1 VAHNQSTVVAPYF
14 RDIDQ
19 QREAN
24 TLGMWAFLATE
35 IMFFGGLFIVYLI
48 YRISYP
54 EAFVEGSLELNLILG
69 TINTFILLGSSF
81 TMAMSI
87 HSAQTDQ
94 KRRIVMFLVLT
105 VVLGTIFLVLKGF
118 EYYEKFDHHLVPGPH
133 FDWHGGHGNQVQL
146 FFGLYFATTGLHAI
160 HMVIGIGILV
170 VFLIYALLGK
180 INSLNYDPL
189 ENLGLYWHFVDI
201 AWVFIFPLF
210 YLIDRY
216 LMFG

>member
-105 VVLGTIFLVLKGF
+105 VVLGTIFLVLKALSITKSLITTWYRG
-118 EYYEKFDHHLVPGPH
+118 HILIGM
-133 FDWHGGHGNQVQL
+133 GGMETRFSFSL
-146 FFGLYFATTGLHAI
+146 DS
-160 HMVIGIGILV
+160 ILPPPDYTPS
-170 VFLIYALLGK
+170 I
-180 INSLNYDPL
+180 
-189 ENLGLYWHFVDI
+189 W
-201 AWVFIFPLF
+201 
-210 YLIDRY
+210 
-216 LMFG
+216 